1 MSDNKI
7 TVFLSNEIVL
17 LPNSEVR
24 FETDNV
30 DDKEIFS
37 FLEDSGT
44 QELLIVNPFNA
55 SVSFPDITELPRIA
69 TLAELRMKIDVPNGK
84 TRVTLFGV
92 RRVEITDYFLEDT
105 FYSANY
111 KEIIRRPIKE
121 DIDTYRNLLVKC
133 LEKYINKIPY
143 VSNSI
148 MGQLH
153 LITELEDLTDIIA
166 SFIPLSFDKKKRYV
180 LELDVISRVKLLIED
195 MNEEVKFIE
204 LEERIENEVTKE
216 LDKSQKEYYLR
227 EKLNVIQQ
235 ELGDTNNKDDEIARL
250 NKKYAKLNCSREVKN
265 RIKREIKRYQ
275 STSSSSPEAS
285 VIRDYL
291 EWMVSLPWNKF
302 TRDEKDL
309 RKVDASLNSTH
320 YGLFKVKTRILEYLA
335 VKQKSDNLRSPI
347 ICLVGPPGVGKTS
360 LALSIAKAINRKS
373 TKISV
378 GGINDEAE
386 IVGHRRTYVGALP
399 GRIIQGM
406 RRAGSSNPVFIID
419 EVDKLRKDMKGDPAS
434 SLLEVLD
441 PEQNN
446 KFSDHY
452 IEEAFDLSK
461 VMFILTANYIEQI
474 PYELQDRLEII
485 EVPSYT
491 ELEKL
496 YIARDYL
503 IPRELIEHGLTEIEV
518 QFEDEAIMYLINS
531 YTKEAG
537 VRELQR
543 EIQSILRKIVKKLLT
558 DSTIASYTV
567 TKDLIFELL
576 GKGRYEYE
584 QIEEEGRVGVVN
596 GLCYTPVGGD
606 ILPIEATCYE
616 GSSKLLLTGSLGN
629 IMQESAQI
637 ALSYVRTN
645 SLKFNIRPNVFEKK
659 DIHIHVPDGAI
670 KKDGPSAGVTLVTA
684 LVSLFSNK
692 PVPSDV
698 AMTGEITLRGKILPI
713 GGLREKLIG
722 AKRAGA
728 SNIYVP
734 SRNKYDILELD
745 DELKDGLNII
755 YVDDYNDIFKSIFGG

>member
-1 MSDNKI
+1 
-7 TVFLSNEIVL
+7 
-17 LPNSEVR
+17 
-24 FETDNV
+24 
-30 DDKEIFS
+30 
-37 FLEDSGT
+37 
-44 QELLIVNPFNA
+44 
-55 SVSFPDITELPRIA
+55 
-69 TLAELRMKIDVPNGK
+69 
-84 TRVTLFGV
+84 
-92 RRVEITDYFLEDT
+92 
-105 FYSANY
+105 
-111 KEIIRRPIKE
+111 
-121 DIDTYRNLLVKC
+121 
-133 LEKYINKIPY
+133 
-143 VSNSI
+143 
-148 MGQLH
+148 
-153 LITELEDLTDIIA
+153 
-166 SFIPLSFDKKKRYV
+166 
-180 LELDVISRVKLLIED
+180 
-195 MNEEVKFIE
+195 MNEEIKFIE
-204 LEERIENEVTKE
+204 LEEKIENEVTHE

-250 NKKYAKLNCSREVKN
+250 NKKYSKLNCSREVKN

-275 STSSSSPEAS
+275 STPSSSPEAS

-291 EWMVSLPWNKF
+291 EWMVSLPWEKF
-302 TRDEKDL
+302 TKDEKDL
-309 RKVDASLNSTH
+309 KKVDASLNSTH

-335 VKQKSDNLRSPI
+335 VKQNSDSLRSPI

-360 LALSIAKAINRKS
+360 LALSIAKALNRKS

-406 RRAGSSNPVFIID
+406 RRAGSSNPVFVID

-452 IEEAFDLSK
+452 IEESFDLSH

-518 QFEDEAIMYLINS
+518 QFEDEALMMLINN

-558 DSTIASYTV
+558 DSTVASYTV
-567 TKDLIFELL
+567 TPDLVLELL
-576 GKGRYEYE
+576 GRGKYEYE
-584 QIEEEGRVGVVN
+584 HIESEGRIGVVN
-596 GLCYTPVGGD
+596 GICYTPFGGD
-606 ILPIEATCYE
+606 ILPIEATCYD
-616 GSSKLLLTGSLGN
+616 GSNKLLLTGSLGN
-629 IMQESAQI
+629 VMQESAQI

-645 SLKFNIRPNVFEKK
+645 SLKFDIKNNSFDNK

-692 PVPSDV
+692 KVPSNI
-698 AMTGEITLRGKILPI
+698 AMTGEITLRGKVLQI

-728 SNIYVP
+728 NKIYVP
-734 SRNKYDILELD
+734 VRNKSDIDEID
-745 DELKDGLNII
+745 SELKEGLEII
-755 YVDDYNDIFKSIFGG
+755 YVDDYMDIYREIFG